1 MVSLTSLLIP
11 IVVSAVAVFFVSYVL
26 HMLIPFHK
34 NDIKK
39 IPRED
44 EFLAAVRGFNLPAG
58 DYAAPHADSPA
69 AMKDPA
75 FVEKRNKGPIVIM
88 TIKPG
93 AAPPMSTHLTKWFI
107 YCIVVSV
114 FAAYLASRT
123 LAPGTE
129 YLQVFR
135 VVGTTAFMGY
145 ALALVQNWIW
155 YMKDGGATFRSII
168 DGLAYALVTAGIF
181 GSMWPAA

>member
-39 IPRED
+39 IPLED

-75 FVEKRNKGPIVIM
+75 FIEKRNKGPIVIM
-88 TIKPG
+88 TVKPG
-93 AAPPMSTHLTKWFI
+93 AAPPMSSHLTKWFI
-107 YCIVVSV
+107 YCVVVSV

-123 LAPGTE
+123 LAPATE

-168 DGLAYALVTAGIF
+168 DGLAYALATAGIF